1 MAVYDDVMVDIQHDM
16 ADLYETSLDLGYI
29 TTDDTDDYVVNYM
42 YDIMSDEYFRNADH
56 WDVYTDQYRSI
67 EDQMKAYDAIKDD
80 FGILEYLYNK
90 DYYDAQSEYKYGY
103 IGMYV
108 VLYKYYLE
116 QDLFNKIDTFVSR
129 LY

>member
-1 MAVYDDVMVDIQHDM
+1 MSVYNDVNIGVTQAIEETYKMLLDDGEITEDTPEYEVIDY
-16 ADLYETSLDLGYI
+16 LY
-29 TTDDTDDYVVNYM
+29 NMM
-42 YDIMSDEYFRNADH
+42 YDEYWEEEYWNF
-56 WDVYTDQYRSI
+56 YTDQYRSI
-67 EDQMKAYDAIKDD
+67 EAQMQAYDAIKDD

-116 QDLFNKIDTFVSR
+116 QDLFNKIDTFVSI